1 MEHTVPP
8 GDGERS
14 EPATRWHGRG
24 VKFLGA
30 DDILCVHEMC
40 FLMVLGEWVHLG
52 NTFYKKSEGLLRDF
66 PLTYCMY

>member
-8 GDGERS
+8 GDGERG

-52 NTFYKKSEGLLRDF
+52 NTF
-66 PLTYCMY
+66 